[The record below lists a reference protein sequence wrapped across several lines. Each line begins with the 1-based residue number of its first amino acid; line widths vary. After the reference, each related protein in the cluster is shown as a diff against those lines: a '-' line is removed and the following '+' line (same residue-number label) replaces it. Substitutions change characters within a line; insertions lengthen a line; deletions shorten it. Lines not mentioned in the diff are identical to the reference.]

1 MQLTVTPQQHILRIE
16 LIETNYV
23 IETLKIE
30 QKSDLVFDAW
40 NEVACLNDTAP
51 YFSWTNQHSA
61 FQNNFY
67 RVRYALGTNHY
78 NGSLQSLII
87 IPDPPPDPDPDPGG
101 SGHCDA
107 GEGEGEPSTEEPID
121 LGTVMVSGTL
131 GDHSSSA
138 SEAYALTLVAT
149 NDTHSYSS
157 PLGSMGAFS
166 FLLKRGRTYRLTLA
180 HADSNN
186 FKECDC
192 CDNPQSCCYD
202 YGCGGVYCEDCPCTC
217 TCNPDDPGDNQDAP
231 DYDYTL
237 AVDAAEGMVIDDPAG
252 ILGNHEAGKGGSL
265 FADGKTARLHLP
277 GGELEATDSDN
288 PDRKNRTN
296 LVMVYRDTPRT
307 ANLKLLQG
315 GGFPDGHP
323 VWSGSGTSGTTGSPT
338 AMWSGTTESTVT
350 AQLGAGQT
358 KTLPINL
365 IPEKRFAG
373 ALDFD
378 SLEFQAVQDAVNT
391 VLDHLGKEGGLDLNG
406 SLNAEFKR
414 VDYHAD
420 GSRHGAFIQL
430 GGSTSLAFDEIAIS
444 SPPLPIG
451 TSTATFQLE
460 GAFAAS
466 AIMFSSSTAFDQS
479 LETPGTVSGI
489 FSSNSTASLSAIAE
503 MGVSFV
509 GEVSL
514 NLTGSTTLH
523 ASGGL
528 ALNNKKLVACGS
540 VGASDFTVGVTGEA
554 LVFNQ
559 TVEDIGYS
567 HTFDFEYT
575 KNFNAIIY
583 DFHEDE

>member
-1 MQLTVTPQQHILRIE
+1 

-78 NGSLQSLII
+78 NGSLQALII

-217 TCNPDDPGDNQDAP
+217 
-231 DYDYTL
+231 
-237 AVDAAEGMVIDDPAG
+237 
-252 ILGNHEAGKGGSL
+252 
-265 FADGKTARLHLP
+265 
-277 GGELEATDSDN
+277 N
-288 PDRKNRTN
+288 PDRKNRTK

-307 ANLKLLQG
+307 ANIKLLQG

-323 VWSGSGTSGTTGSPT
+323 AWSGSGTSG
-338 AMWSGTTESTVT
+338 
-350 AQLGAGQT
+350 
-358 KTLPINL
+358 
-365 IPEKRFAG
+365 
-373 ALDFD
+373 
-378 SLEFQAVQDAVNT
+378 
-391 VLDHLGKEGGLDLNG
+391 
-406 SLNAEFKR
+406 
-414 VDYHAD
+414 
-420 GSRHGAFIQL
+420 
-430 GGSTSLAFDEIAIS
+430 
-444 SPPLPIG
+444 
-451 TSTATFQLE
+451 
-460 GAFAAS
+460 
-466 AIMFSSSTAFDQS
+466 
-479 LETPGTVSGI
+479 
-489 FSSNSTASLSAIAE
+489 
-503 MGVSFV
+503 
-509 GEVSL
+509 
-514 NLTGSTTLH
+514 TTLH

-528 ALNNKKLVACGS
+528 ALKNKKLVACGS

-554 LVFNQ
+554 LFFNERYPVNASYVFDYEVNK
-559 TVEDIGYS
+559 
-567 HTFDFEYT
+567 DFESC
-575 KNFNAIIY
+575 IY
-583 DFHEDE
+583 DFN